1 MSTPSSSR
9 ASARPIPFQ
18 RRSSRMVGGFE
29 PGSDIRDDISNPGS
43 VHEREDEDEDEDEIE
58 QDERDHEMTEDS
70 SSLLPPQFDMPSSL
84 NDSSHMQLPQHSSS
98 PRPAFTNTVLEEEEM
113 KKKLADFESSFL
125 PEPLPTSDSV
135 DSTAQSMPAD
145 IFDPAF
151 NDTQTTGGVPTSD
164 QFPSEEH
171 TAEAHAQSAPSPTTT
186 GYITPTTEDEPRSPN
201 VEQESPSENETTR
214 NAPNTSA
221 LEHMSSSPTAARTV
235 SQVQSMASM
244 TDYETANERERRDP
258 ESPTPYESSRRR
270 SRSADPDATPRKDR
284 IDTDTPASIDTS
296 DTIRVKVQDYDAVPL
311 NVTRRRPQYLSK
323 RSRNARLSYDSMA
336 SSTTETSEA
345 TLGADFALQSGG
357 AAPEGFRSIRKRP
370 NMTLSRSTSLGSL
383 ASGVSGM
390 SGDDEEGSTQQKRAA
405 AGIAP
410 ELSTLQEE
418 GPSTL
423 RQARASSEV
432 MVTPRASSMKL
443 GFATPTDSVIANHVR
458 DLEVPDTIARKF
470 RDDSRSRS
478 PDKNMAMASATMTP
492 GLKKGLT
499 LKEHRSTVEKLG
511 KENFDLKMKIHFLD
525 QALQKRSEDGV
536 KEMIT
541 ENVQLKS
548 DRLRL
553 EKDNHGL
560 RKQVRELQR
569 KLDEATGKNEGD
581 DQGYGTDEE
590 RSPTVEEEVLYLRER
605 VEITEIEMEK
615 LRQES
620 INKES
625 EKRRLAE
632 MVRNLGDSRHGG
644 SEVGSREERD
654 MWKDMLEAETIAR
667 EQAEDDA
674 RKLRDELAKI
684 RQDSAR
690 PASKLRVVKGQIVST
705 SSSVDASQQKAETAE
720 LERLRHECSELQK
733 TIGAQASAL
742 TSRNKEKEMLYQEIE
757 NLKLGKMGGVRSIAG
772 DSILDRSASR
782 ARSNSRASNGTRY
795 TRMSDNE
802 RETIEGR
809 IDQLRDEVSQLKLD
823 KQNIQSQFDEALA
836 ELDAVDA
843 QAQADADQFNEELG
857 VLTQERDNAMRDA
870 EDQDQAFQQLKNEAQ
885 EEIDGLGDELDAKI
899 EECSRLEQELKAR
912 SDSVKA
918 LQAEMR
924 SAAEGLQRLEEDAQQ
939 NLARYQAVKAEL
951 DDSNRELENLEKNLH
966 ETQSK
971 NERLRV
977 QGESSRNEIAFLRE
991 EQDGD
996 KMKIGDLESLL
1007 KKTHLNLDAERDRAK
1022 ELERRL
1028 TEERAQRDAVAN
1040 QEKQEIQRTI
1050 NELNRE
1056 ASSSKNELRQT
1067 RKSLSAREV
1076 ELSTFKDRLAQ
1087 LENSLREMLNIP
1099 DGTSSHLIGEV
1110 SKMVTQ
1116 LDQANMDLDTT
1127 RQRLDEHKELLSH
1140 RDGLLE
1146 DAAFEHK
1153 RLEDMVERE
1162 QLNRRQDKHSFEQA
1176 LKSHEQASR
1185 IAGHNNAR
1193 IAELEQAKL
1202 AHRKQLS
1209 NLEAQYKDQLAE
1221 RNQVLL
1227 TIWRKL
1233 SAMCGPD
1240 WAHNHSLINGNL
1252 PSQEVIGNILF
1263 WPGFSRNLLLA
1274 AKQVE
1279 GVMSNSK
1286 DKIKNIERDLY
1297 RNYTALEKEFETRN
1311 KKLERIEEHWEKIK
1325 LREREIDAG
1334 LATSQGLRTATKDP
1348 QTQKLKNENKLLKA
1362 ELRLYQDSSTHGS
1375 HAGHARS
1382 HQNIADR
1389 AGSRSSN
1396 FSGGRMSQND
1406 GSIDSASLNGAAGIP
1421 NRGSSMYRRNNV
1433 TLSRANS
1440 AGAVETL
1447 AGRDGHSTRSNSVAS
1462 GGRNSG
1468 FGFTIGNPGTALA
1481 ASSTQHLAFD
1491 ANTSRSREDVRH
1503 SLIVPGGPTQY
1514 PTNGNFG
1521 MPPKSSH
1528 SQASDAGTITSK
1540 TEEKKWIHRL
1550 RELERRLKNE
1560 REQRLVDRDG
1570 ARRRLEERDEVN
1582 KRLERELERERASRG
1597 WKADHADNKDNNN
1610 QVGGYLVAEEPM
1622 LNEFVGQMNTHAQTR
1637 EEFVPPTPDE
1647 QGDPYDDEE
1656 GIRTSEEER
1665 LMAQPPTVGTSHAQR
1680 VAMAQQKQF
1689 DRVSRASRPELSGSR
1704 TGSRGS
1710 IASMSPRKPSTAS
1723 FKEKLTGRTPSFAS
1737 LAQTQTYDRQSHSQ
1751 SLSQRSPSDGA
1762 GWPKSGDRWGRSGC
1776 ERDASLGADDG
1787 VSVRKIMRTASSMTG
1802 VGGVS

>member
-1 MSTPSSSR
+1 
-9 ASARPIPFQ
+9 
-18 RRSSRMVGGFE
+18 MVGGFE

-43 VHEREDEDEDEDEIE
+43 AHEHEGEDEHEHDD
-58 QDERDHEMTEDS
+58 RDTTSQQRQHHRAQDS
-70 SSLLPPQFDMPSSL
+70 SSLLPAQFDMPSSL
-84 NDSSHMQLPQHSSS
+84 NDSSLMLGQHTQDEHD
-98 PRPAFTNTVLEEEEM
+98 RPAFTNTVLEEEEM
-113 KKKLADFESSFL
+113 KKRLADFESSFL
-125 PEPLPTSDSV
+125 PEPQPMSDQV
-135 DSTAQSMPAD
+135 DGTAPSMPAD
-145 IFDPAF
+145 IFDLAF
-151 NDTQTTGGVPTSD
+151 SDTQTTGGVATSD
-164 QFPSEEH
+164 DSPSD
-171 TAEAHAQSAPSPTTT
+171 HARPPRSPTTT
-186 GYITPTTEDEPRSPN
+186 GYITPPAEDEPPSSDA
-201 VEQESPSENETTR
+201 EQENPTANEPTR
-214 NAPNTSA
+214 SAPNTSA
-221 LEHMSSSPTAARTV
+221 LERMSSSPTAARTV
-235 SQVQSMASM
+235 SRVQSMASI
-244 TDYETANERERRDP
+244 TGYETASEKDREDP
-258 ESPTPYESSRRR
+258 GSPTPREHPRRR
-270 SRSADPDATPRKDR
+270 SRSADPDVTPRKDR
-284 IDTDTPASIDTS
+284 IGSDSRSSIDTS
-296 DTIRVKVQDYDAVPL
+296 GTIRVNVDDYDAVSL

-323 RSRNARLSYDSMA
+323 RSSNARLSYDSMT
-336 SSTTETSEA
+336 SSTTEASEA

-370 NMTLSRSTSLGSL
+370 NISLSRSTSLGSL
-383 ASGVSGM
+383 ASGVSGL
-390 SGDDEEGSTQQKRAA
+390 SGDDEDASPLQKRAV
-405 AGIAP
+405 AGVAP

-418 GPSTL
+418 SPSAL
-423 RQARASSEV
+423 RQRRGSSEV
-432 MVTPRASSMKL
+432 MVTPRASTMKL
-443 GFATPTDSVIANHVR
+443 AFAMPTDSVIANHVR

-470 RDDSRSRS
+470 RNDSRSRS
-478 PDKNMAMASATMTP
+478 PDKNAAMPSATMTP
-492 GLKKGLT
+492 GPKKGLT

-560 RKQVRELQR
+560 RKQIRELQR

-581 DQGYGTDEE
+581 DQGYGTDDE

-632 MVRNLGDSRHGG
+632 MVKNLGDSRHGG

-667 EQAEDDA
+667 EQAEDDT
-674 RKLRDELAKI
+674 RRLRDELAKI

-690 PASKLRVVKGQIVST
+690 PVSKLRVVKGQIVSR
-705 SSSVDASQQKAETAE
+705 SSSVDASLQKAETAE

-757 NLKLGKMGGVRSIAG
+757 NLKLGKVGGVRSVAG

-782 ARSNSRASNGTRY
+782 ARSHSRASNGTRY

-802 RETIEGR
+802 RETMEGR

-823 KQNIQSQFDEALA
+823 KQNIQNQFDEALA

-843 QAQADADQFNEELG
+843 QAQADADQFNEELAI
-857 VLTQERDNAMRDA
+857 LTQERDNAMRDA

-899 EECSRLEQELKAR
+899 EDCARLEQELKAR
-912 SDSVKA
+912 ADSVKA

-939 NLARYQAVKAEL
+939 NLARYQAVKSEL

-1028 TEERAQRDAVAN
+1028 TDERAQRDAVAN

-1056 ASSSKNELRQT
+1056 ASNSKNELRQT

-1076 ELSTFKDRLAQ
+1076 ELSTFKDRLVQ

-1185 IAGHNNAR
+1185 LAGQNNAR
-1193 IAELEQAKL
+1193 VAELEQAKL

-1252 PSQEVIGNILF
+1252 PSQEVIGNVLF

-1279 GVMSNSK
+1279 GVLSSSK
-1286 DKIKNIERDLY
+1286 DRIKNIERDLY

-1334 LATSQGLRTATKDP
+1334 LATSQGLSTATKDP
-1348 QTQKLKNENKLLKA
+1348 QAQKLKNENKLLKA
-1362 ELRLYQDSSTHGS
+1362 ELRLYQDSSVHGS

-1382 HQNIADR
+1382 HQNIVDR
-1389 AGSRSSN
+1389 AASRSSN
-1396 FSGGRMSQND
+1396 LSGRPMSQND
-1406 GSIDSASLNGAAGIP
+1406 GSMDSASLNGAAGIP
-1421 NRGSSMYRRNNV
+1421 GRGSSMYRRNNV

-1447 AGRDGHSTRSNSVAS
+1447 AGRDGQSTRSNSVTS

-1468 FGFTIGNPGTALA
+1468 YGFTIGNPGTALA
-1481 ASSTQHLAFD
+1481 ASTSD
-1491 ANTSRSREDVRH
+1491 VNTSRSREDIRH
-1503 SLIVPGGPTQY
+1503 SLMVPGAPTQY
-1514 PTNGNFG
+1514 SVHGNFG
-1521 MPPKSSH
+1521 QPPNSSH
-1528 SQASDAGTITSK
+1528 SQASDAGTINSK
-1540 TEEKKWIHRL
+1540 NEEKKWIHRL
-1550 RELERRLKNE
+1550 REMERRLKHE

-1582 KRLERELERERASRG
+1582 KRLERELQRERASRG
-1597 WKADHADNKDNNN
+1597 WKTDHADNKENSNR
-1610 QVGGYLVAEEPM
+1610 VGGYLVADEPM

-1637 EEFVPPTPDE
+1637 EEFEPPTPDE
-1647 QGDPYDDEE
+1647 RADPYDDDEDT
-1656 GIRTSEEER
+1656 RTSEEER
-1665 LMAQPPTVGTSHAQR
+1665 LMAQPPTVGTSHSQR
-1680 VAMAQQKQF
+1680 MAIAQQKQF
-1689 DRVSRASRPELSGSR
+1689 DRVARASRSEISGGR

-1710 IASMSPRKPSTAS
+1710 IPSMSPRKPSIAS
-1723 FKEKLTGRTPSFAS
+1723 IKEKFTGRSPSFAS
-1737 LAQTQTYDRQSHSQ
+1737 LVPTQSYERQSQAQTQ
-1751 SLSQRSPSDGA
+1751 RSASDA
-1762 GWPKSGDRWGRSGC
+1762 APRPGDRWGKSGC
-1776 ERDASLGADDG
+1776 ERDVGLSGDDG
-1787 VSVRKIMRTASSMTG
+1787 GSVRKMIRTASNMA
-1802 VGGVS
+1802 GVS